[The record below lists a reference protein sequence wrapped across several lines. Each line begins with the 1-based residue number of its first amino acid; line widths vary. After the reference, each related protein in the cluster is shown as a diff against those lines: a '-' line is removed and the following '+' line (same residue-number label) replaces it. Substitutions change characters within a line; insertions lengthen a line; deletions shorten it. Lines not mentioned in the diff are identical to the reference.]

1 MNNDHLTMEQM
12 EALLSHPEAQ
22 ARSQHLQVC
31 GACAEEF
38 EALRA
43 VVSDLRG
50 AVIAAS
56 AVHRQRAVMPAPSQR
71 TPRALWSLVAA
82 AALLCVA
89 GPIAL
94 HQRPAHVP
102 VVQTPA
108 PQVQAAVSD
117 EQLMSDVQQD
127 LSSSVP
133 QGLLPLTAKDASDG
147 AAGSTSNSKEY
158 E

>member
-1 MNNDHLTMEQM
+1 MNNDHLTVEQM
-12 EALLSHPEAQ
+12 EALLSYPEAQ
-22 ARSQHLQVC
+22 ERSQHLQEC
-31 GACAEEF
+31 GRCAEEF
-38 EALRA
+38 ESLRA

-56 AVHRQRAVMPAPSQR
+56 AVHRQRAVMPMPAQR

-102 VVQTPA
+102 AVQTPA

-133 QGLLPLTAKDASDG
+133 QGLLPLTAKNASDG
-147 AAGSTSNSKEY
+147 AAGSTSNSKEN